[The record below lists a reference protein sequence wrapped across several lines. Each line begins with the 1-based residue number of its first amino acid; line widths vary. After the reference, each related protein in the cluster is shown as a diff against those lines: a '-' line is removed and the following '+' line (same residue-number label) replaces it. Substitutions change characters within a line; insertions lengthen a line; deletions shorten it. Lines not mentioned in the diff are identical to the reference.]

1 MSVPM
6 SGCDTTTRTTALMDI
21 TGANRASDLT
31 RDVQVKK
38 YTPPR
43 KGGGELT
50 VPLQRDVAVR

>member
-1 MSVPM
+1 MHEPA
-6 SGCDTTTRTTALMDI
+6 TRTTALMDI
-21 TGANRASDLT
+21 PGANQAPDLT